1 MVYLPPRLQLK
12 IDLTDEQ
19 FYQLCQDNDGL
30 NFEKTAN
37 GELIIMS
44 PTGGITGK
52 FNADLNYQL
61 IAWNRQYQLGEVFD
75 SNTGFK
81 LPNGSDRS
89 PDVAWVKKERWQA
102 LTREEQEKFVP
113 LCPDFV
119 IELMSPSD
127 HLEKTQLKM
136 TEYIN
141 NGCQL
146 GWLINRKKSQV
157 EIYRPGIDIEI
168 LEQPAEMSGENV
180 LPDFVLDLRFIW

>member
-1 MVYLPPRLQLK
+1 MVYLPPRLELK
-12 IDLTDEQ
+12 INLTDEQ
-19 FYQLCQDNDGL
+19 FYQLCQENDGL

-44 PTGGITGK
+44 PMGGITGK

-61 IAWNRQYQLGEVFD
+61 IGWNRQYQLGEVFD

-127 HLEKTQLKM
+127 NLEKTQLKM

-168 LEQPAEMSGENV
+168 LEQPAEMSGESV
-180 LPDFVLDLRFIW
+180 LPGFILDLEFIW